1 MKKYSKKYWV
11 LRWLFLAGYLAA
23 AGVLIFESTLP
34 REASAK
40 RSDAVGQVVG
50 GLINDM
56 NGDQTKE
63 VLPESV
69 SFKEVPLEYKVGEE
83 VALEVITEPK
93 EATYR
98 SYRYTSNNEEV
109 GTVSETGVVSFIAA
123 GEVTITATN
132 TKVAEINTS
141 ITFTVSNIEV
151 ESMTTTLNATKEDD
165 VYLLEQ
171 NHSYLIKNVIEPSN
185 ATIKTVTYEY
195 DTNEY
200 FDLIDDTIK
209 VLEDSGEQVFSIFV
223 NCGTIRNKLKIKTFA
238 PTPVVEDYP
247 ITGLKASNVT
257 KYTDQTSVFTP
268 SVSYVP
274 TYTSTKYK
282 GYTLVSDN
290 ESVVKVQTN
299 KTSLKP
305 TGTAGTA
312 NITATSTYD
321 SSIQATFKVTIQN
334 RPAISSIRL
343 GSYPSVMYV
352 GASQTVSVSV
362 TPSAAKVTK
371 TFTSSNTSAVTV
383 TNAGKLTAK
392 ALGTSTITAKV
403 TDSYNNVKTASF
415 TVEVIEKPINSASSF
430 TVDYKQGENP
440 IVYAEQA
447 INLDR
452 YFGIAEFQGNSSP
465 LNKNNFE
472 YVFDIDEEIGTYSSH
487 TFTSHIVGEINGQ
500 MIFTNEDGSE
510 ISQDIKFTVMDN
522 YSVYDGDAV
531 LTSPYKLNVYDTN
544 IFTIKDHSIDGQSY
558 KIVNNSKNYIKC
570 EYAENSLTITSLQ
583 TGTGSITITPII
595 KQEGLEDKELSDY
608 ATTITFNIVDVI
620 TSKMDISLTHKDG
633 HEVDNYEETILLYMD
648 DTLTVNYLL
657 DEGTTK
663 SRMSIYLS
671 NSCATVRN
679 GVITPKKVGNVTLT
693 VKETVSGIEKE
704 YHIAIRQKVGLKE
717 GGAFVLSGNAEY
729 DAETNTISIMNG
741 ESATISVNFT
751 NDTTY
756 RKVAYVVDNEKI
768 CNVGTD
774 GTITPLKMGKT
785 KVTVTVED
793 ENTKYIEFELN
804 IEVIRRD
811 YIQDMS
817 QFFAKIR
824 KALGH
829 FGAFAILGLLGAITW
844 FLWFRGK
851 YMFPVGVVA
860 NFGIGFGLAY
870 LTEYIQRFV
879 PGRTSTWS
887 DVWLDFSGFSIL
899 AGITTLVIFI
909 WWLTRFIITKVKAKK
924 QNKEGE

>member
-23 AGVLIFESTLP
+23 STVLIV
-34 REASAK
+34 EASIPGPESGK
-40 RSDAVGQVVG
+40 RSQAVGSAVG

-98 SYRYTSNNEEV
+98 SYIYSSSKEEV
-109 GTVSETGVVSFIAA
+109 GTVSEIGVVSFINA

-132 TKVAEINTS
+132 TKVEEINTS

-151 ESMTTTLNATKEDD
+151 ESMTSTINASKEDD

-209 VLEDSGEQVFSIFV
+209 VLEDSGEQVLSIFV
-223 NCGTIRNKLKIKTFA
+223 NCGSIRNELKIKTYA
-238 PTPVVEDYP
+238 PTPIVEDYP

-268 SVSYVP
+268 TISYIP
-274 TYTSTKYK
+274 TYTSAKYK
-282 GYTLVSDN
+282 GYTLSSDN
-290 ESVVKVQTN
+290 ESIVMVQTN

-305 TGTAGTA
+305 TGTAGST
-312 NITATSTYD
+312 NIVATSTYD
-321 SSIQATFKVTIQN
+321 SEIKVTFKVTIQP
-334 RPAISSIRL
+334 RPALSTIKL

-362 TPSAAKVTK
+362 TPSATKVTK
-371 TFTSSNTSAVTV
+371 TFTSTNNAAVTV

-392 ALGTSTITAKV
+392 ALGTSTITAEV
-403 TDSYNNVKTASF
+403 TDSYGNVKTASF
-415 TVEVIEKPINSASSF
+415 TVEVIEKPVNTASSF

-440 IVYAEQA
+440 IVFAEQA
-447 INLDR
+447 INLDS

-465 LNKNNFE
+465 LNKNNYE
-472 YVFDIDEEIGTYSSH
+472 YVFDIDEEIGTYASH
-487 TFTSHIVGEINGQ
+487 KFTSHVVGEINGQ

-510 ISQDIKFTVMDN
+510 ISQDIKFTVMDQYN
-522 YSVYDGDAV
+522 VFDGDAV
-531 LTSPYKLNVYDTN
+531 ITDSYKLNLYETHV
-544 IFTIKDHSIDGQSY
+544 FSIKDYGIDGQSY
-558 KIVNNSKNYIKC
+558 KIVNNSKNYIKL
-570 EYAENSLTITSLQ
+570 EYSEKSLTITSLQ
-583 TGTGSITITPII
+583 TGTGSFTITPII
-595 KQEGLEDKELSDY
+595 TQEGFEDKELSDY
-608 ATTITFNIVDVI
+608 ASTITFNIIDVV
-620 TSKMDISLTHKDG
+620 TSKMDVTITHKDG
-633 HEVDNYEETILLYMD
+633 KEVDNYEETILLYMD

-657 DEGTTK
+657 DEETTK

-671 NSCATVRN
+671 NTCATVRN

-693 VKETVSGIEKE
+693 VKETVSGLEKE
-704 YHIAIRQKVGLKE
+704 YHIAIRHRVGLKE
-717 GGAFVLSGNAEY
+717 GGSFVLSGNAEY
-729 DAETNTISIMNG
+729 NAETNTISIMNG
-741 ESATISVNFT
+741 ESATIAVNFT
-751 NDTTY
+751 KDTTY
-756 RKVAYVVDNEKI
+756 RKVTYAVDNEKI

-774 GTITPLKMGKT
+774 GTITPIKMGKT
-785 KVTVTVED
+785 KVIVTVED
-793 ENTKYIEFELN
+793 ENTKYIEFEVN

-811 YIQDMS
+811 YIQDMGE
-817 QFFAKIR
+817 FFRKIR
-824 KALGH
+824 KAIGH
-829 FGAFAILGLLGAITW
+829 FGAFAVLGLLGAMTW

-851 YMFPVGVVA
+851 YLFPVGVAA
-860 NFGIGFGLAY
+860 NFGLGFGLAY

-887 DVWLDFSGFSIL
+887 DVWLDFSGFSLL
-899 AGITTLVIFI
+899 AGITTVAIFI
-909 WWLTRFIITKVKAKK
+909 WWLVRFVITKVKAKK
-924 QNKEGE
+924 ENKE

>member
-34 REASAK
+34 RDASAK
-40 RSDAVGQVVG
+40 RSEAVGQAVG

-98 SYRYTSNNEEV
+98 SYTYSSNNEEV

-171 NHSYLIKNVIEPSN
+171 NHSYLIKNVIEPAN

-223 NCGTIRNKLKIKTFA
+223 NCGTIHNELKIKTFA

-247 ITGLKASNVT
+247 ITGLKASNVS

-268 SVSYVP
+268 TVSYIP
-274 TYTSTKYK
+274 TYTSAKYK
-282 GYTLVSDN
+282 GYTLSSDN
-290 ESVVKVQTN
+290 ESIVKVQTN

-305 TGTAGTA
+305 TGTAGSA
-312 NITATSTYD
+312 NIVATSTYD
-321 SSIQATFKVTIQN
+321 PEIKVTFKVTIQA
-334 RPAISSIRL
+334 RPAISSIKL
-343 GSYPSVMYV
+343 GSHPSVMYV
-352 GASQTVSVSV
+352 GNSQTVSVSV
-362 TPSAAKVTK
+362 TPSTAKVIK
-371 TFTSSNTSAVTV
+371 TFTSTNTAAVTV

-392 ALGTSTITAKV
+392 ALGTSTITATV
-403 TDSYNNVKTASF
+403 TDSYGNVKTASF
-415 TVEVIEKPINSASSF
+415 NVEVIEKPTNTASSF

-440 IVYAEQA
+440 IVYAETT
-447 INLDR
+447 INLDS
-452 YFGIAEFQGNSSP
+452 YFGIAEFQGNSAP
-465 LNKNNFE
+465 LDKNNYE
-472 YVFDIDEEIGTYSSH
+472 YIFDVDEEVGTYASH
-487 TFTSHIVGEINGQ
+487 KFTSHVVGEINGQ
-500 MIFTNEDGSE
+500 MIFTNEDNSV

-522 YSVYDGDAV
+522 YGVYDGETII
-531 LTSPYKLNVYDTN
+531 TSAYQLNLYDTYV
-544 IFTIKDHSIDGQSY
+544 FDIKDHNIDGQSY
-558 KIVNNSKNYIKC
+558 KIVNNSKNYIEF
-570 EYAENSLTITSLQ
+570 EYADNSLTVTSLQ

-595 KQEGLEDKELSDY
+595 KQDGYEDKELSDY
-608 ATTITFNIVDVI
+608 ATTVTFNIVDVV
-620 TSKMDISLTHKDG
+620 TSKMDITITHKDG
-633 HEVDNYEETILLYMD
+633 KEIDSYEETILLYMD

-657 DEGTTK
+657 DEGVTK
-663 SRMSIYLS
+663 SRMNIKLS
-671 NSCATVRN
+671 NECATVRN

-693 VKETVSGIEKE
+693 IKETVSGLEEE
-704 YHIAIRQKVGLKE
+704 YHIAIRHRVGLKE
-717 GGAFVLSGNAEY
+717 GGSFVLSGNAEY
-729 DAETNTISIMNG
+729 DAESNTISIMTG
-741 ESATISVNFT
+741 ESATIAVNFT
-751 NDTTY
+751 KDTTY
-756 RKVAYVVDNEKI
+756 RKVNYVIDNEKI
-768 CNVGTD
+768 CNIGTD
-774 GTITPLKMGKT
+774 GTITPVKRGKA
-785 KVTVTVED
+785 KLTVTVQD
-793 ENTKYIEFELN
+793 ESNKYIEFEVN

-811 YIQDMS
+811 YIQDMNE
-817 QFFAKIR
+817 FFQKVR
-824 KALGH
+824 KAIGH
-829 FGAFAILGLLGAITW
+829 FGAFAVLGLLGAMTW

-851 YMFPVGVVA
+851 YLFPVGVAA
-860 NFGIGFGLAY
+860 NFGLGFGLAY
-870 LTEYIQRFV
+870 LTEYIQKFV

-887 DVWLDFSGFSIL
+887 DVWLDFSGFSLL
-899 AGITTLVIFI
+899 AGITTAAIFI
-909 WWLTRFIITKVKAKK
+909 WWLVRFIIAKVKAKK
-924 QNKEGE
+924 QNKE

>member
-40 RSDAVGQVVG
+40 RSEAVGQAVG

-98 SYRYTSNNEEV
+98 SYTYSSSNEEV
-109 GTVSETGVVSFIAA
+109 GTVSETGLVSFISA

-132 TKVAEINTS
+132 TKVEEINAS

-151 ESMTTTLNATKEDD
+151 ESMTTTINATKDGD

-195 DTNEY
+195 GTNEY
-200 FDLIDDTIK
+200 FELIDDTIK

-223 NCGTIRNKLKIKTFA
+223 NCGTIRNELKIKTYA

-247 ITGLKASNVT
+247 ITGLKANNVT

-274 TYTSTKYK
+274 TYTSSKYK

-305 TGTAGTA
+305 TGTAGSA

-321 SSIQATFKVTIQN
+321 PSIQVTFKVTIQN

-371 TFTSSNTSAVTV
+371 TFTSSNTAAVSV
-383 TNAGKLTAK
+383 TNAGKLTAI

-415 TVEVIEKPINSASSF
+415 TVEVKEKPVNTASSF

-465 LNKNNFE
+465 LNKNNYE
-472 YVFDIDEEIGTYSSH
+472 YVFDIDEETGTYSAH
-487 TFTSHIVGEINGQ
+487 KFTSHIVGEINGQ
-500 MIFTNEDGSE
+500 MVFTNEDNSV
-510 ISQDIKFTVMDN
+510 ITQDIKFTVMDQYN
-522 YSVYDGDAV
+522 VYDGDAV
-531 LTSPYKLNVYDTN
+531 ITDPYKLNLYETQ
-544 IFTIKDHSIDGQSY
+544 IFTIKDHNIDGQSY
-558 KIVNNSKNYIKC
+558 KIVNNSKNYIEF

-583 TGTGSITITPII
+583 TGTGSLTITPII
-595 KQEGLEDKELSDY
+595 SQEGFENKELTDY
-608 ATTITFNIVDVI
+608 AITVTFNIVDVI
-620 TSKMDISLTHKDG
+620 TSKMDITITRKDG
-633 HEVDNYEETILLYMD
+633 HEIDNYEETILLYMD
-648 DTLTVNYLL
+648 DTLTINYLL
-657 DEGTTK
+657 DEGVTK
-663 SRMSIYLS
+663 SRINIKLS
-671 NSCATVRN
+671 NSCAVVRN
-679 GVITPKKVGNVTLT
+679 GTITPKKVGNVTLT
-693 VKETVSGIEKE
+693 IKETISGLEEE
-704 YHIAIRQKVGLKE
+704 YHIAIRHRVGLKD
-717 GGAFVLSGNAEY
+717 GGSFVLSGNAEY
-729 DAETNTISIMNG
+729 DAESNTISIMTG
-741 ESATISVNFT
+741 ESATIAVNFT
-751 NDTTY
+751 KDTTY
-756 RKVAYVVDNEKI
+756 RKVNYVVDNEKI

-774 GTITPLKMGKT
+774 GTITPVKRGKT
-785 KVTVTVED
+785 KLTVTVED
-793 ENTKYIEFELN
+793 ENNKYIEFEVN
-804 IEVIRRD
+804 IEVVRRD
-811 YIQDMS
+811 YIQDMNE
-817 QFFAKIR
+817 FFQKVR
-824 KALGH
+824 KAIGH
-829 FGAFAILGLLGAITW
+829 FGAFAVLGLLGAMTW

-851 YMFPVGVVA
+851 YLFPVGVVA

-870 LTEYIQRFV
+870 LTEYIQKFV

-887 DVWLDFSGFSIL
+887 DVWLDFSGFSLL
-899 AGITTLVIFI
+899 AGITTLAIFV
-909 WWLTRFIITKVKAKK
+909 WWLVRFIIAKVKAKK
-924 QNKEGE
+924 QNPKGE